1 MMEPVLTA
9 VTCRSSPEEK
19 IALFG
24 SLFRGRDDVYPRRF
38 ESAAS
43 GRAGYQPAC
52 ANEWVRGVC
61 EKAKTRC
68 ALCGQRKFV
77 PVTKE
82 TVRWHLS
89 GADDKGRPFVMG
101 VYPLLADEHC
111 HFVAAD
117 FDKATWRDDVGAVV
131 RTCGDLKLP
140 VAVER
145 SRSGKGAHLW
155 WFFSEP
161 LPGRLAREFAAWI
174 LTETLER
181 RPEVGLDSY
190 DRLFPNQDTVPKGG
204 FGNLIALPLQK
215 QARASGNSVFV
226 DERGEP
232 FGDQWAFL
240 SGLQK
245 LCGDEVETCVESA
258 RRNRRIVAAVS
269 VSEEDEHAGRPWEAR
284 PSRPAVERPLA
295 QPLPEQVDVVLADQ
309 LYLRKAD
316 LTPGLKGRLIR
327 LAAFQNPD
335 FYKAQ
340 SMRLS
345 TFGKPRVICCAEDT
359 PDFLVVPRGCLD
371 ALVALLQENGIRSV
385 IQDERFRGTPLE
397 ARFQGELRPEQ
408 ERAAKAM
415 LAHDTGVLAAGT
427 AFGKTVLAAWLIAER
442 GVNTL
447 VLVNR
452 QQLQT
457 QWVARLST
465 FLDVP
470 EKEIGRIGG
479 GHRKITGKL
488 DVALI
493 QSLVR
498 KGQADDGVAAYG
510 HVVVDEC
517 HALSAPTFER
527 VVRCAKAR
535 YVTGLSATPVRKD
548 GHQPI
553 IYMQCGPVR
562 HRVNAKQL
570 SQTEPFAHIVQVR
583 PTAFH
588 ASLGAVGE
596 EAVQSYQTVCDELV
610 ADEARNRLIVA
621 DVLRAVS
628 EGRSPVV
635 LTERREHV
643 QRLADALHGKVM
655 HVLVLKGGLGKKQLA
670 ALQAQL
676 SSIPDSEPRVLLAT
690 GRYLGEGFDDARLDT
705 LFLVMPISWR
715 GRIAQYAGRLHRRHG
730 GKREVRILDYV
741 DLNVS
746 MLARMFDRRC
756 RGYEAIGYRLVM
768 PLSATPGWPTEVAVP
783 VEPAWQETY
792 AASVR
797 RLCRDGLDAGLADLF
812 VFATWKAV
820 SPDTTGAERARSATE
835 AFLYRRLETLETTRG
850 SFQLNAQLPIP
861 FCGNGTMEADLVCQS
876 LRLAIELDGAQ
887 HFADLTAYRRD
898 RRKDALL
905 QENGYMV
912 IRFLAEDVCEQL
924 NEVLDSILR
933 AVVHQKARH
942 SRDIREG
949 NNDGLQAQFDSVYS
963 PHH

>member
-1 MMEPVLTA
+1 MYNAGMTETLHNT
-9 VTCRSSPEEK
+9 VTSRSTPEEK

-38 ESAAS
+38 ESATS

-52 ANEWVRGVC
+52 ANEWLRGVC
-61 EKAKTRC
+61 EKPKARC
-68 ALCGQRKFV
+68 ALCGQRKFI

-82 TVRWHLS
+82 TFRWHLS

-117 FDKATWRDDVGAVV
+117 FDKANWREDVGAVAQ
-131 RTCGDLKLP
+131 TCAELKLP

-161 LPGRLAREFAAWI
+161 LSGRLAREFASWI

-215 QARASGNSVFV
+215 QARAAGNSVFV
-226 DERGEP
+226 DEQGEP
-232 FGDQWAFL
+232 LEDQWAFL

-245 LCGDEVETCVESA
+245 LCREEVETCVESA
-258 RRNRRIVAAVS
+258 RRNRRIVAAVA
-269 VSEEDEHAGRPWEAR
+269 VSEEDEHAGRPWEAP
-284 PSRPAVERPLA
+284 PSRQAAERPLA
-295 QPLPEQVDVVLADQ
+295 QPLPEQVHVVLGDQ
-309 LYLRKAD
+309 LYLRKTE
-316 LTPGLKGRLIR
+316 LTPRLTDRLLR
-327 LAAFQNPD
+327 LAAFQNPE

-340 SMRLS
+340 AMRLN

-359 PDFLVVPRGCLD
+359 PEFLVLPRGCLD
-371 ALVALLQENGIRSV
+371 ALGALLQGNGIRSV
-385 IQDERFRGTPLE
+385 VRDERFRGTPLDVH
-397 ARFQGELRPEQ
+397 FQGELRPEQ

-452 QQLQT
+452 QQLQA

-465 FLDVP
+465 FLEIP

-479 GHRKITGKL
+479 GHRKITGNL

-493 QSLVR
+493 QSLGR
-498 KGQADDGVAAYG
+498 KGQADDCVAAYG

-527 VVRCAKAR
+527 VVRRAKAR

-570 SQTEPFAHIVQVR
+570 GQTEPFAHIVQVR
-583 PTAFH
+583 PTTFH
-588 ASLGAVGE
+588 VSLGAVGD
-596 EAVQSYQTVCDELV
+596 EAAQSFQTVCDELV

-621 DVLRAVS
+621 DVLRAVA

-635 LTERREHV
+635 LTERREHL
-643 QRLADALHGKVM
+643 QRLADAMQGKVM
-655 HVLVLKGGLGKKQLA
+655 HVLVLRGGLGKKQLA
-670 ALQAQL
+670 ALQTRLA
-676 SSIPDSEPRVLLAT
+676 SIPDSEPRVLLAT

-715 GRIAQYAGRLHRRHG
+715 GRIAQYAGRLHRRHS
-730 GKREVRILDYV
+730 GKHEVRVLDYV

-768 PLSATPGWPTEVAVP
+768 PLSATPGWPAEVAVP

-792 AASVR
+792 ASSVR
-797 RLCRDGLDAGLADLF
+797 RLCRDGVDACLADLF

-820 SPDTTGAERARSATE
+820 SQEATGAGRARSATE

-850 SFQLNAQLPIP
+850 CFQLNAQLPIP
-861 FCGNGTMEADLVCQS
+861 FCGNGTMEVDLVCHE
-876 LRLAIELDGAQ
+876 LRLAVELDGAQ

-905 QENGYMV
+905 QEGGYMV
-912 IRFLAEDVCEQL
+912 LRFLAEDVREQL
-924 NEVLDSILR
+924 GDVLDGVLR
-933 AVVHQKARH
+933 ALVHQRAV
-942 SRDIREG
+942 I
-949 NNDGLQAQFDSVYS
+949 GLS
-963 PHH
+963 PTRAVK